1 MTLPK
6 PGFVPTIRPLIEA
19 APPPPP
25 EIQEGVDRSVARH
38 RMFQP
43 ASDGAD
49 LRPWFQT
56 LADLPAPPLSWSAL
70 FGNELPVEL
79 EIGSGRGLFLCN
91 SGLAYPQRNFAGIE
105 CDFKEGL
112 RAAERFKKRR
122 LPNVRLLGADA
133 RLVLAQYVVP
143 GSVAAVHVYF
153 PDPWWK
159 RKHHKRRLFTRAF
172 LDQCARVLQPGGL
185 FHSWTDVAEYFA
197 MQVALFDS
205 HPAYERLPDPP
216 EKTPEHDLD
225 YRTSFERKKR
235 RAGCRINRGLWRLKD
250 KSDIPR
256 NG

>member
-19 APPPPP
+19 EAPAAP
-25 EIQEGVDRSVARH
+25 EIQEGVARSVARH

-43 ASDGAD
+43 ASDGAN

-56 LADLPAPPLSWSAL
+56 LADLPAPPLSWSGL
-70 FGNELPVEL
+70 FGNDRPVEL
-79 EIGSGRGLFLCN
+79 EIGSGRGLFLFN
-91 SGLAYPQRNFAGIE
+91 SGCAQPEINFVGIE

-122 LPNVRLLGADA
+122 LPNVRMLGADA
-133 RLVLAQYVVP
+133 RLVLAEYIVP
-143 GSVAAVHVYF
+143 GSVSALHVYF

-159 RKHHKRRLFTRAF
+159 RKHHKRRLFTRSF

-185 FHSWTDVAEYFA
+185 FHSWTDVAEYFT
-197 MQVALFDS
+197 MQVDLFDR
-205 HPAYERLPDPP
+205 HPDYERLPDPS
-216 EKTPEHDLD
+216 EKDPQHDLD

-235 RAGCRINRGLWRLKD
+235 RAGLKINRGLWRRKA
-250 KSDIPR
+250 
-256 NG
+256 